1 MYRGTDRFR
10 YNKLYLL
17 DSNFGGFA
25 GGAVVKN
32 LPVNAGDTR
41 DRCSILRLGRVSEVG
56 NGNSLQYSCLKNSM
70 NRGRWWATFL
80 GVTKHEIQLNAHT
93 HFIYIIHLII

>member
-17 DSNFGGFA
+17 DSNFGGFP

-32 LPVNAGDTR
+32 PPAKCRRHQRHGFDPWVR
-41 DRCSILRLGRVSEVG
+41 R
-56 NGNSLQYSCLKNSM
+56 K
-70 NRGRWWATFL
+70 
-80 GVTKHEIQLNAHT
+80 
-93 HFIYIIHLII
+93 

>member
-32 LPVNAGDTR
+32 PPAKCRRLQRHGFNPWVRRKLQPTLIFLPEKFHEQR
-41 DRCSILRLGRVSEVG
+41 RPVG
-56 NGNSLQYSCLKNSM
+56 YSS
-70 NRGRWWATFL
+70 
-80 GVTKHEIQLNAHT
+80 
-93 HFIYIIHLII
+93 